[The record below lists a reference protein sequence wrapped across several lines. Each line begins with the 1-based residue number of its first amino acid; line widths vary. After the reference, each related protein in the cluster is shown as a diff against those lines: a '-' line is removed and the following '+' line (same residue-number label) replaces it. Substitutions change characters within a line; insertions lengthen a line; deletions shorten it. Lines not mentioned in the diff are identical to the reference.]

1 VACHDYE
8 KHTQTTNKEGIMP
21 ASEETEYVDC
31 YNCGETI
38 ESDDAQMNEYDD
50 MLRCCDC
57 NSDYVYECERE
68 QEEEDNDESDLI
80 HSYSYKPSAIFL
92 NDDGHKSY
100 YATVIDQATS
110 LNRTSL
116 YMGFELELETGRGV
130 SRDDC
135 ARFTLATINGN
146 NEDSV
151 VYIKDDGSLEHGF
164 EIVSHP
170 MTLGFAMERFA
181 WDGISGLI
189 RKGCKS
195 WDTSTCGLH
204 IHLSR
209 SAFKDEKHLFKFFK
223 LILDNSDDVKRF
235 AGRDSSRWANFD
247 KSYFLNA
254 WNEYNDDG
262 NYVTRTNTSLMK
274 YAKNEG
280 RNDQRYCAINLQNRH
295 TVELRFFKPSLNPKT
310 VQSAMQFCDAV
321 FTYTETECNT
331 QKVMSGNALA
341 FRSFRSWVATQE
353 RYALLSNRLAE
364 RCDANVPTD
373 DN

>member
-1 VACHDYE
+1 
-8 KHTQTTNKEGIMP
+8 MP
-21 ASEETEYVDC
+21 ASEEEEVLVQC
-31 YNCGETI
+31 YNCGE
-38 ESDDAQMNEYDD
+38 EYEEDDLYINDWD
-50 MLRCCDC
+50 IHRRCCGC
-57 NSDYVYECERE
+57 NEDYVCEMEE
-68 QEEEDNDESDLI
+68 QHSDESDLI
-80 HSYSYKPSAIFL
+80 HSYSHKPSAIFL

-116 YMGFELELETGRGV
+116 YMGFELELETGRRV
-130 SRDDC
+130 SREDC
-135 ARFTLATINGN
+135 ARFTLETINGN

-189 RKGCKS
+189 KRGCKS
-195 WDTSTCGLH
+195 WDAGTCGLH
-204 IHLSR
+204 VHLSR
-209 SAFKDEKHLFKFFK
+209 SAFRDEKHLFKFFK
-223 LILDNSDDVKRF
+223 LLLDNAPDVKRF
-235 AGRDSSRWANFD
+235 AGRDSERWANFD

-254 WNEYNDDG
+254 WNEYNEDG

-274 YAKNEG
+274 HAKNES
-280 RNDQRYCAINLQNRH
+280 RNDNRYCAVNLQNRH

-310 VQSAMQFCDAV
+310 VQSALQFCDAV
-321 FTYTETECNT
+321 FNYTETECDT
-331 QKVMSGNALA
+331 KKVMSGNALA

-353 RYALLSNRLAE
+353 RYALLSTRIAE
-364 RCDANVPTD
+364 RCDN
-373 DN
+373 

>member
-1 VACHDYE
+1 
-8 KHTQTTNKEGIMP
+8 MP
-21 ASEETEYVDC
+21 ASEEEETQLIQC
-31 YNCGETI
+31 YNCGE
-38 ESDDAQMNEYDD
+38 EYEEDDLYSNDWDIHM
-50 MLRCCDC
+50 RCCGC
-57 NSDYVYECERE
+57 NEDYTCEMEE
-68 QEEEDNDESDLI
+68 QQSDESELI
-80 HSYSYKPSAIFL
+80 HSYSHKPSAIFL

-116 YMGFELELETGRGV
+116 YMGFELELETGRRT
-130 SRDDC
+130 SREDC
-135 ARFTLATINGN
+135 AQFVLDTINGN

-151 VYIKDDGSLEHGF
+151 VYLKDDGSLDHGF

-209 SAFKDEKHLFKFFK
+209 SAFRDEKHLFKFFK
-223 LILDNSDDVKRF
+223 FILDNADDVKRF
-235 AGRDSSRWANFD
+235 AGRDSQRWANFD

-254 WNEYNDDG
+254 WNDYDVDG

-274 YAKNEG
+274 FAKNEE
-280 RNDQRYCAINLQNRH
+280 RNNERYCAINLQNRH

-310 VQSAMQFCDAV
+310 VQSALQFCDAV
-321 FTYTETECNT
+321 FNYTETECNT

-341 FRSFRSWVATQE
+341 FRSFRSWVKTQE
-353 RYALLSNRLAE
+353 RYTILSDRIAE
-364 RCDANVPTD
+364 RCSSHGD